1 MKSRVLLK
9 TLESVSL
16 KTKSG
21 SKTIALY
28 NFLLSNEP
36 DGSFPNRCRSQELGL
51 DNVPVATCLELA
63 SLDLRKGQPNEA
75 ICHARNS

>member
-28 NFLLSNEP
+28 NFFLSNEP
-36 DGSFPNRCRSQELGL
+36 DGSFSNWCRSQELGL
-51 DNVPVATCLELA
+51 DTSSNVVQ
-63 SLDLRKGQPNEA
+63 G
-75 ICHARNS
+75 ARSRHPWI

>member
-51 DNVPVATCLELA
+51 DTSSSVLQGAWSWHPW
-63 SLDLRKGQPNEA
+63 
-75 ICHARNS
+75 I